1 MTKANAIRKYCLE
14 CAGGSPGEATLCHI
28 VDCPLW
34 TYRFGTSIN
43 DRRFELRMK
52 AAMRDYPDEIGEVLS
67 LIAGYLSDM
76 PNSPEKSQIR
86 AFLKKFEIST

>member
-67 LIAGYLSDM
+67 LIAGYL
-76 PNSPEKSQIR
+76 QICQILR
-86 AFLKKFEIST
+86 KNRKYVHFLRNLR